1 MKVKQQ
7 FAFDFYPW
15 TRFLFSLAGH
25 GPEVSSVDIT
35 DGTIHVRS
43 GWLFQA
49 DIPISS
55 LAVVE
60 RAKNPWWNFGG
71 VQTSGLGSWAVGGAY
86 RNVVRL
92 ELESKAKGRLFSL
105 FSISI
110 RRLFLSIDDP
120 DGFVAAVQK

>member
-1 MKVKQQ
+1 MNVKQQ

-35 DGTIHVRS
+35 EDTIHVRS

-49 DIPISS
+49 EIPCSALFS
-55 LAVVE
+55 VE
-60 RAKNPWWNFGG
+60 RSANPWWNFGG
-71 VQTSGLGSWAVGGAY
+71 VQTNSIGSWAVGGTY

-92 ELESKAKGRLFSL
+92 ELEPKAKGRLFSL
-105 FSISI
+105 FTISI
-110 RRLFLSIDDP
+110 RRLFISIDNP
-120 DGFVAAVQK
+120 DGFITAVRK